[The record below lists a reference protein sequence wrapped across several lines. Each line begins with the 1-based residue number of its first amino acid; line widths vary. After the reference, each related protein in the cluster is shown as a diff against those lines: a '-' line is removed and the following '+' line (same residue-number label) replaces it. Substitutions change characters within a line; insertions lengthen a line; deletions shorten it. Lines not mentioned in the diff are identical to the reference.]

1 MSTVQY
7 KGYDPMDC
15 LDSVEDMIKE
25 HEQLETN
32 LVWND
37 LDNDPDTGVSLEYVL
52 KNLTRL
58 YDLRLDGV
66 LYEPNF

>member
-1 MSTVQY
+1 MVRY
-7 KGYDPMDC
+7 KEYNPINC
-15 LDSVEDMIKE
+15 LDSVEEMIKE

-32 LVWND
+32 LMWNS
-37 LDNDPDTGVSLEYVL
+37 LDIDPDTGVSLEYVL